1 MISKQSRPARATLR
15 WVVLSL
21 LLVGLLAQGCLVATG
36 VRLLQ
41 ARKQLLEFDHTCR
54 FVPSKGER
62 GPELQ
67 FLDPV
72 LTREDIRAVANGRPA
87 SRIDS
92 VGREERWVF
101 EWVRHPS
108 TIQKPIHLELR
119 FRNDRLTALALDA
132 RFSRILGDRRI
143 EMLVRSF
150 TSDITDLNLK
160 RKEIRCVVPADS
172 LKYFKAITAANLDQC
187 FGRSN
192 YSRLSDIPGTR
203 RHVYR
208 YLLKGSQG
216 DKAKM
221 AFSGFLDRNRDQALA
236 VSAKIGS
243 YNLVLDFTEQRRI
256 RPASAK
262 KAPKKGS

>member
-1 MISKQSRPARATLR
+1 
-15 WVVLSL
+15 
-21 LLVGLLAQGCLVATG
+21 
-36 VRLLQ
+36 
-41 ARKQLLEFDHTCR
+41 
-54 FVPSKGER
+54 
-62 GPELQ
+62 
-67 FLDPV
+67 
-72 LTREDIRAVANGRPA
+72 VANGRPA

-101 EWVRHPS
+101 EWVRHPD
-108 TIQKPIHLELR
+108 TIKRPIHLELR
-119 FRNDRLTALALDA
+119 FPQRPPFGPGPGCPLQPH
-132 RFSRILGDRRI
+132 LGDRRI

-150 TSDITDLNLK
+150 TSEITDLNLK
-160 RKEIRCVVPADS
+160 RKEIRCVVPVDS
-172 LKYFKAITAANLDQC
+172 LKHFKAIKAADLDQC

-192 YSRLSDIPGTR
+192 YSRLSEIPGTR

-243 YNLVLDFTEQRRI
+243 YSLVLDFTQQRRI
-256 RPASAK
+256 RPATTTKS
-262 KAPKKGS
+262 PKKGG